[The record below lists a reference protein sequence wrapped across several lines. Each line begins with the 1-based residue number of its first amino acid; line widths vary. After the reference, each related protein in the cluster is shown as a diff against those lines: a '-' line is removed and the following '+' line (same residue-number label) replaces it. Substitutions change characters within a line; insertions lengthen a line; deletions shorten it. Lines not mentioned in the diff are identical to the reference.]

1 MPEFEDF
8 ADVWT
13 LAIFFPPS
21 FSPEGEEI
29 CYVLNAGDLFQVYR
43 QPVDGTEPRAVT
55 NWSGETPRE
64 VVWSPAGDWMAV
76 LADRD
81 GDEFNQVRL
90 IPPAGGSVRKVT
102 DDPGVQYYLG
112 GFSPDGRWLSYV
124 GNDRERSA
132 QDLLLRDLQGEEAL
146 RFRPEKGQLFPG
158 RWSPEG
164 RRTTVTEFV
173 HFQQIDVRLVG
184 LDGGDRRLLESD
196 GEGAYLPGPWTPDGE
211 RFYVISDA
219 GREFSALYLCSAA
232 DGSLE
237 AVVAPD
243 WDVEGVTASRDGRVL
258 AYSLNEDGVSR
269 VLIRRDGSEEE
280 AKLPPGVAYQIALSP
295 DGTRLAA
302 VVGTATSS
310 PDLYVVNTDTGEGR
324 RLTRTMRRIDPST
337 LGEPELAPI
346 PNGRGGHVPGWWYPP
361 RGERPAPVVVSVHG
375 GPMSQERPE
384 YRYHGMYHYLLS
396 RGFGVL
402 APNITGSTGYGR
414 SYTAALNRDLGGVDL
429 ADLRAC
435 VEWLR
440 QRPEVDSERIGIFGG
455 SYGGYVVLA
464 ALSMMPGLFAAGVD
478 VVGPS
483 NLVTL
488 IETGPPTWK
497 ITDEALIGHPERDR
511 DFLLSRSPVTHA
523 EHIDVPLFII
533 QGVNDPRVPRSESD
547 QIVQALRARR
557 VEVRYDVYE
566 DEGHGF
572 VRHENR
578 VKSMKDSAEWLIEVL
593 GRPSDA

>member
-13 LAIFFPPS
+13 LTIFSPPS
-21 FSPEGEEI
+21 LSPDGREI
-29 CYVLNAGDLFQVYR
+29 AYVLNAGDLFQVYR
-43 QPVDGTEPRAVT
+43 QPVHGGEPRAVT
-55 NWSGETPRE
+55 DWTEETPRE
-64 VVWSPAGDWMAV
+64 VIWSPDGGWMAV

-90 IPPAGGSVRKVT
+90 IPAAGGAVRKVT
-102 DDPGVQYYLG
+102 DDPGVQYYVG

-132 QDLLLRDLQGEEAL
+132 QDLLLRDLQGEEVV

-164 RRTTVTEFV
+164 RRTSVLEV
-173 HFQQIDVRLVG
+173 IHFQQIDVRLVD
-184 LDGGDRRLLESD
+184 LEGGDRHLLESD

-237 AVVAPD
+237 AMVAPE
-243 WDVEGVTASRDGRVL
+243 WDVEGVAASEDGRVL
-258 AYSLNEDGVSR
+258 AYSVNEDSVSR
-269 VLIRRDGSEEE
+269 VVIRRDGSEEE
-280 AKLPPGVAYQIALSP
+280 AKLPPGVAYQIVLSR
-295 DGTRLAA
+295 DGAQLA
-302 VVGTATSS
+302 VVLGTATSS
-310 PDLYVVNTDTGEGR
+310 PDLYVVDTGSGEVR
-324 RLTRTMRRIDPST
+324 QLTRTMRHIDRSM
-337 LGEPELAPI
+337 LGEPELVRI
-346 PNGRGGHVPGWWYPP
+346 PNRRGGQVPAWWYPP
-361 RGERPAPVVVSVHG
+361 RGDEPAPVVVSVHG

-384 YRYHGMYHYLLS
+384 YRYNGMYHYLLS

-414 SYTAALNRDLGGVDL
+414 SYTATLNRDFGGVDL
-429 ADLRAC
+429 RDLRTC

-440 QRPEVDSERIGIFGG
+440 ERSQVDSERIGIFGG

-478 VVGPS
+478 IVGPS

-497 ITDEALIGHPERDR
+497 IMDEALIGHPERDR

-523 EHIDVPLFII
+523 ERIDVPLFVI
-533 QGVNDPRVPRSESD
+533 QGANDPRVPKSESD
-547 QIVQALRARR
+547 QIVEALRARG
-557 VEVRYDVYE
+557 VQVRYDVYE

-578 VKSMKDSAEWLIEVL
+578 LKALKDSAEWLVEVL
-593 GRPSDA
+593 G